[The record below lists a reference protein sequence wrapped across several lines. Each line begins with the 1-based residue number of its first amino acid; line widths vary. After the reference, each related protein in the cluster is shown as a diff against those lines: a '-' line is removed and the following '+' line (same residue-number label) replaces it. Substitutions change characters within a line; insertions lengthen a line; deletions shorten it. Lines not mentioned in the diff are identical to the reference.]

1 MVRRRFSCLDQCIEK
16 FVPLICSDDVVYV
29 TWVLHIPLMWCLFLL
44 FRKGKRAVDASDS
57 DDSSDEEEDEKEK
70 NNGSQVESS
79 GLGMAHDGDSNSL
92 LSLVSFLL
100 FLFITGNNTS
110 LLFFFSLLIF
120 VGINTMCSLTL
131 TSMD

>member
-79 GLGMAHDGDSNSL
+79 GLGMAHDGDSSGKA
-92 LSLVSFLL
+92 SSSRGSEEEKDVVVVCQSER
-100 FLFITGNNTS
+100 S
-110 LLFFFSLLIF
+110 S
-120 VGINTMCSLTL
+120 VCK
-131 TSMD
+131 